1 MFPMWKASGCRQ
13 ATGNGSIAVV
23 RRGTVEPTYSKEYSY
38 SNSKG
43 DYFPVSA
50 SLSIEMTTMEVRCV
64 GIGCIL
70 RSSCVLYDNTIV
82 SNEHR
87 VIDQCDV
94 DTRPGYV
101 NTANN

>member
-1 MFPMWKASGCRQ
+1 
-13 ATGNGSIAVV
+13 
-23 RRGTVEPTYSKEYSY
+23 
-38 SNSKG
+38 
-43 DYFPVSA
+43 
-50 SLSIEMTTMEVRCV
+50 MEVRCV

-82 SNEHR
+82 SNEYR

-94 DTRPGYV
+94 NTRPGYV